1 MAFSPPAR
9 VQAQSALVRCG
20 WRCDTCPPWPEP
32 HLLVSFAPYT
42 PLLAP
47 LKGIGQLFP
56 GPRKTTRTNTLRED
70 GIVAA
75 AEAAGFVL
83 RRRSLNKAPF
93 YFSRLLSFEKR

>member
-1 MAFSPPAR
+1 MFKRKAHWFGAAGGATPDHHG
-9 VQAQSALVRCG
+9 QS
-20 WRCDTCPPWPEP
+20 P

-75 AEAAGFVL
+75 ASI
-83 RRRSLNKAPF
+83 RPSF
-93 YFSRLLSFEKR
+93 YFSRLIAFERG